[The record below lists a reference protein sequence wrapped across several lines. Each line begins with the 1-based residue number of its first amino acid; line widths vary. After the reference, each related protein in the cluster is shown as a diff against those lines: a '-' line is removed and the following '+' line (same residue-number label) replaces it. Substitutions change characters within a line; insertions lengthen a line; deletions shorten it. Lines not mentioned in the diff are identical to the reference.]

1 MRYYGDYTL
10 SEDNTGSSRRVEILI
25 ALIDE
30 FIIILLILTG
40 IFGALVYFNKVSLGL
55 AILLVACIAGFS
67 FFVTYLIY
75 RAQVMKPLVGGESLI
90 GKRGI
95 VVEDLA
101 PEGIVSIEGELWR
114 AVSVNGKHISSGR
127 FVRVVGAQG
136 LNLLVEELD
145 ERQIEE
151 SLS

>member
-1 MRYYGDYTL
+1 VRYYGDCTL
-10 SEDNTGSSRRVEILI
+10 SEDNIGSSRRVEILI

-30 FIIILLILTG
+30 FIIILLILIG

-55 AILLVACIAGFS
+55 AILLVACLAGFS
-67 FFVTYLIY
+67 FFVIYLIY

-95 VVEDLA
+95 VVGDLA

-127 FVRVVGAQG
+127 FVRVVGTQG

-145 ERQIEE
+145 ERHIEK